1 MSKVENAVEQLIAE
15 ILSSDE
21 YLAYDVQRNTVKK
34 YPELKAQIDEFR
46 ERRFLIQNS
55 PDGNSM
61 DKMEAF
67 EQEYSDFRENPLVND
82 FLAAELDFCRMM
94 QQVNLQITEG
104 VHFE

>member
-1 MSKVENAVEQLIAE
+1 MSKVANAVEQLIAE

-21 YLAYDVQRNTVKK
+21 YRAYDEQRNKVKK

-46 ERRFLIQNS
+46 ERNFLIQTS
-55 PDGNSM
+55 DDENSM
-61 DKMEAF
+61 EKLEAF
-67 EQEYSDFRENPLVND
+67 EKEYSDFRENPLVSD

-94 QQVNLQITEG
+94 QGVNLRITEG

>member
-1 MSKVENAVEQLIAE
+1 MSKVANAVEQLIAE

-21 YLAYDVQRNTVKK
+21 YRAYDEQRNKVKK

-46 ERRFLIQNS
+46 ERNFLIQTS
-55 PDGNSM
+55 DDENSM
-61 DKMEAF
+61 EKLETF
-67 EQEYSDFRENPLVND
+67 EKEYSDFRENPLVSD

-94 QQVNLQITEG
+94 QGVNLRITEG